1 MKRKPSRQ
9 IAVRELA
16 GPFKDE
22 SNFTFHPLL
31 SGYLHRKPF
40 CHFDIC
46 RAGPDRLMLL
56 KSFLSKRITHLL
68 GWGWVGGDRVP
79 VFGFLN
85 HILQN
90 HVLSYQVSLII
101 ALVSGHRL
109 FGQFACDFCLTCFIL
124 YHWQNLS
131 RWWWHGSKRCFG
143 LMHSCYFG
151 LGLAF
156 DVIAQPLLSV
166 CSCLGRCSWTSFYF
180 SWAKCQHPCREPF
193 SIRGTLVL
201 TLVICFICC
210 CCFLCL
216 FWTPGCWNSSGRD

>member
-68 GWGWVGGDRVP
+68 GWGWVGGDRVG
-79 VFGFLN
+79 FGELLLTQIV
-85 HILQN
+85 H
-90 HVLSYQVSLII
+90 
-101 ALVSGHRL
+101 ADLVTYL
-109 FGQFACDFCLTCFIL
+109 PFGTLK
-124 YHWQNLS
+124 NLS
-131 RWWWHGSKRCFG
+131 F
-143 LMHSCYFG
+143 FN
-151 LGLAF
+151 
-156 DVIAQPLLSV
+156 
-166 CSCLGRCSWTSFYF
+166 TSSILFQAPKLY
-180 SWAKCQHPCREPF
+180 WDKC
-193 SIRGTLVL
+193 
-201 TLVICFICC
+201 
-210 CCFLCL
+210 
-216 FWTPGCWNSSGRD
+216 